1 MAEQLVNEF
10 TVNRPIGE
18 AWPVICELERIA
30 PCLPGAQLEE
40 IEGDVYRG
48 NVKVKLGAITT
59 KFKGEASFVERDDDN
74 HRAKLKASGRD
85 TGGRGNASADI
96 SAEAE
101 ELSPTSTK
109 VTVIAD
115 LQITGKV
122 AQFSRGILGDVSKKL
137 MTQFA
142 TNLNAM
148 LDEDANGGEVG
159 DAGSDPAPAEG
170 APAGGA
176 AAGNGSADNGSASNG
191 SAGNGATATDA
202 GSGEAT
208 AGSSP
213 ATGGA
218 TGAATSPTASTDPTG
233 STDPTSPTVRRIEG
247 PATEPIDMAG
257 MAGPAVVKRAAPAI
271 VAVLVLLFL
280 LRRRRNR

>member
-40 IEGDVYRG
+40 IEGEVYRG

-59 KFKGEASFVERDDDN
+59 KFKGEASFVERDDDS

-142 TNLNAM
+142 TNLNTM

-159 DAGSDPAPAEG
+159 NAESTPAPDDT

-176 AAGNGSADNGSASNG
+176 SAGNG
-191 SAGNGATATDA
+191 SAGNGSAGGADPTGATA
-202 GSGEAT
+202 
-208 AGSSP
+208 
-213 ATGGA
+213 
-218 TGAATSPTASTDPTG
+218 TDPTG

-271 VAVLVLLFL
+271 VAVLLLLFL